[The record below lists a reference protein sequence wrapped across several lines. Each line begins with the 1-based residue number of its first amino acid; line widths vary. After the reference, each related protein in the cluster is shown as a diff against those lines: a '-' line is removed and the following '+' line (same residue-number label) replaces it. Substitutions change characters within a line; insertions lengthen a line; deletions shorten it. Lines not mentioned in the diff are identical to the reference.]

1 MHIHGKE
8 RWIPEEV
15 VKMARTEKIYPINIR
30 MVGLR
35 VRETEILS
43 EIFENCGGEIFV
55 SEYVK
60 TFAPDFKPQKFKITK
75 YIEQV
80 ELKQIRGRRI
90 TIHGRRITKWKLSD
104 KAYKRFLQHQGEPDP
119 EKVKLS
125 VAYAENITEQLRIH
139 KNEYS
144 KEYRKREAT
153 A

>member
-1 MHIHGKE
+1 MYLHGKE
-8 RWIPEEV
+8 RRIPEEV
-15 VKMARTEKIYPINIR
+15 VKMARTEKIYPINNY

-43 EIFENCGGEIFV
+43 EIYENCGGDIFI

-60 TFAPDFKPQKFKITK
+60 TFAPDFKPRKFKITK

-80 ELKQIRGRRI
+80 ELKR
-90 TIHGRRITKWKLSD
+90 IHGRWITKWKLSD

-119 EKVKLS
+119 EKVQES
-125 VAYAENITEQLRIH
+125 IAYAENITEQLRQH
-139 KNEYS
+139 KNES
-144 KEYRKREAT
+144 RKEYRKREAT

>member
-1 MHIHGKE
+1 
-8 RWIPEEV
+8 
-15 VKMARTEKIYPINIR
+15 MARTEKIYPINIR
-30 MVGLR
+30 MVDLR

-80 ELKQIRGRRI
+80 ELKR
-90 TIHGRRITKWKLSD
+90 IHGRWITKWKLLD
-104 KAYKRFLQHQGEPDP
+104 KAYKRFLQQQGEPDP
-119 EKVKLS
+119 EKVELS

-139 KNEYS
+139 KNEYL
-144 KEYRKREAT
+144 KECRKREAT

>member
-1 MHIHGKE
+1 
-8 RWIPEEV
+8 
-15 VKMARTEKIYPINIR
+15 

-43 EIFENCGGEIFV
+43 EIYKNCGGDIFI

-80 ELKQIRGRRI
+80 DSRY
-90 TIHGRRITKWKLSD
+90 IHGRRITKWKLSD
-104 KAYKRFLQHQGEPDP
+104 KAYKRLLQHMGEPDP
-119 EKVKLS
+119 EKVEES
-125 VAYAENITEQLRIH
+125 IAYAENITEQLRQY
-139 KNEYS
+139 KNEYR

>member
-1 MHIHGKE
+1 
-8 RWIPEEV
+8 
-15 VKMARTEKIYPINIR
+15 MARTEKIYPINNY

-43 EIFENCGGEIFV
+43 EIYENCGGDIFI

-60 TFAPDFKPQKFKITK
+60 TFAPDFKPRKFKITK

-80 ELKQIRGRRI
+80 ELKR
-90 TIHGRRITKWKLSD
+90 IHGRQITKWKLSD

-119 EKVKLS
+119 EKVELS
-125 VAYAENITEQLRIH
+125 LADAENITEQLRIH
-139 KNEYS
+139 KNEYR

>member
-8 RWIPEEV
+8 RRIPEEV
-15 VKMARTEKIYPINIR
+15 VKMARTQKIYPINVH

-55 SEYVK
+55 SKYVK

-80 ELKQIRGRRI
+80 ELKQ
-90 TIHGRRITKWKLSD
+90 IHGRRITKWKLSD

-119 EKVKLS
+119 EKVELS
-125 VAYAENITEQLRIH
+125 VAYAENITEQMRIH
-139 KNEYS
+139 KNEYL
-144 KEYRKREAT
+144 KEYWKREAT

>member
-1 MHIHGKE
+1 
-8 RWIPEEV
+8 
-15 VKMARTEKIYPINIR
+15 MARTEKIYPINNH

-43 EIFENCGGEIFV
+43 EIYENCGGDIFV

-80 ELKQIRGRRI
+80 DSRY
-90 TIHGRRITKWKLSD
+90 THGRRITKWKLSD
-104 KAYKRFLQHQGEPDP
+104 KAYKRLLQHTGEPDP
-119 EKVKLS
+119 DRVQES
-125 VAYAENITEQLRIH
+125 IAYAENITEQLRQY
-139 KNEYS
+139 KNEYL
-144 KEYRKREAT
+144 KECRKREAT

>member
-8 RWIPEEV
+8 GRIPEEV
-15 VKMARTEKIYPINIR
+15 VKMARTEKIYPINNY

-35 VRETEILS
+35 VRETEILC
-43 EIFENCGGEIFV
+43 EIYENCGGDIFV

-80 ELKQIRGRRI
+80 DSRY
-90 TIHGRRITKWKLSD
+90 IHGRRITKWKLSD
-104 KAYKRFLQHQGEPDP
+104 KAYKRLLQHMGEPDP
-119 EKVKLS
+119 DRVQES
-125 VAYAENITEQLRIH
+125 IACAENITEQLRQY
-139 KNEYS
+139 KNEYL
-144 KEYRKREAT
+144 KECRKREAT

>member
-8 RWIPEEV
+8 GRIPEEV
-15 VKMARTEKIYPINIR
+15 VKMARTEKIYPINNY

-35 VRETEILS
+35 VRETKILS
-43 EIFENCGGEIFV
+43 EIYENCGGDIFI

-60 TFAPDFKPQKFKITK
+60 TFAPDFKPRKFKITK

-80 ELKQIRGRRI
+80 ELKR
-90 TIHGRRITKWKLSD
+90 IHGRQITKWKLSD
-104 KAYKRFLQHQGEPDP
+104 KAYKRLFQHMGEPDP
-119 EKVKLS
+119 EKVQES
-125 VAYAENITEQLRIH
+125 IAYAENITEQLRQH
-139 KNEYS
+139 KNEYR

>member
-1 MHIHGKE
+1 MYLHGKE
-8 RWIPEEV
+8 RRIPEEV
-15 VKMARTEKIYPINIR
+15 VKMARTEKIYPINNH

-35 VRETEILS
+35 IRETEILS
-43 EIFENCGGEIFV
+43 EIYENCGGDIFV

-80 ELKQIRGRRI
+80 DSRY
-90 TIHGRRITKWKLSD
+90 IHGRRITKWKLSD
-104 KAYKRFLQHQGEPDP
+104 KAYKRLLQHMGEPDP
-119 EKVKLS
+119 EKVEES
-125 VAYAENITEQLRIH
+125 IAYAENITEQLRQY
-139 KNEYS
+139 KNEYL

>member
-1 MHIHGKE
+1 
-8 RWIPEEV
+8 
-15 VKMARTEKIYPINIR
+15 MARTEKIYPINNY

-43 EIFENCGGEIFV
+43 EIYENCGGDIFV

-80 ELKQIRGRRI
+80 DSRY
-90 TIHGRRITKWKLSD
+90 IHGRRITKWKLSD
-104 KAYKRFLQHQGEPDP
+104 KAYKRLLQHMGEPDP
-119 EKVKLS
+119 DRVQES
-125 VAYAENITEQLRIH
+125 IAYVENISEQLRVH
-139 KNEYS
+139 KNEYR